1 MELRTILT
9 EAELAQIPEAVAA
22 KIESAYCAELA
33 TAIQAENEKTTAK
46 FNNLVEMVNQKVEDK
61 VNAAVTESVN
71 KMGNDAINN
80 KMFNVLQ
87 NIAAVLESAGIP
99 TTEVTKRLK
108 EELAQCNINLKK
120 AYQDREHVKKELN
133 EQYKI
138 VRIHELTKGCSPD
151 VIDAAIQ
158 HFRHCDIREI
168 DKDTISKFIDG
179 DVTGES
185 TFMLDVD
192 PEAGGELNLDRVNA
206 SLREIDEDF
215 ELDVPSF
222 PTRTGGPSKKGAS
235 RYESIGHG
243 LRPQRVKTPA
253 STATLEALE
262 QPMQNM
268 DEDVAEAMEQVQA
281 YGALGIGG
289 RFA

>member
-9 EAELAQIPEAVAA
+9 EAELAQIPEAVAT

-108 EELAQCNINLKK
+108 EELAQCNINLK
-120 AYQDREHVKKELN
+120 
-133 EQYKI
+133 
-138 VRIHELTKGCSPD
+138 
-151 VIDAAIQ
+151 
-158 HFRHCDIREI
+158 RHIR
-168 DKDTISKFIDG
+168 T
-179 DVTGES
+179 
-185 TFMLDVD
+185 
-192 PEAGGELNLDRVNA
+192 VNM
-206 SLREIDEDF
+206 
-215 ELDVPSF
+215 
-222 PTRTGGPSKKGAS
+222 S
-235 RYESIGHG
+235 R
-243 LRPQRVKTPA
+243 R
-253 STATLEALE
+253 
-262 QPMQNM
+262 N
-268 DEDVAEAMEQVQA
+268 
-281 YGALGIGG
+281 
-289 RFA
+289 